1 MNSAHNVL
9 HRNTQA
15 VEKTSASV
23 ERATSAVVRNV
34 SRPTARGR

>member
-15 VEKTSASV
+15 VEKAPPG
-23 ERATSAVVRNV
+23 RA
-34 SRPTARGR
+34 GRVGRRA